1 MSRQEVEEL
10 RKKTNEELEKLL
22 EETQRE
28 LFNLRFKLA
37 TMQLKNYREI
47 RKVKKRIARIK
58 TILRER
64 GIKT

>member
-10 RKKTNEELEKLL
+10 REKTNEELEKLL

-28 LFNLRFKLA
+28 LFNLRFRLA
-37 TMQLKNYREI
+37 TMQLKNYREVK
-47 RKVKKRIARIK
+47 KVKRRLARIK

-64 GIKT
+64 GIRR